1 MMHTH
6 YCNQINL
13 KFAKKGDIYSL
24 KVLDHKNTLK
34 LITKKDICSRE
45 AWQEPS

>member
-13 KFAKKGDIYSL
+13 KFDEKGDIYSL
-24 KVLDHKNTLK
+24 KVLDHKNTL
-34 LITKKDICSRE
+34 
-45 AWQEPS
+45 